1 MRKYRG
7 KRVDNGEWV
16 YDGEWV
22 YGYLIGND
30 VIVGEIV
37 EITDEYFCTEWWWR
51 VDPKTIGQSTG
62 LKVKDGTEIFAGD
75 VIEESASVDVFRYHV
90 VWNKTDATFE
100 FVDIGTGETFYVS
113 DLYLD
118 NSEIIG
124 NSIDNPELWR

>member
-7 KRVDNGEWV
+7 KRVDT
-16 YDGEWV
+16 GEWV
-22 YGYLIGND
+22 YGYLIGTD

-37 EITDEYFCTEWWWR
+37 EFTEEYFNCEWWCR

-75 VIEESASVDVFRYHV
+75 VIEESASLDDYHV
-90 VWNKTDATFE
+90 VWNETDATFE
-100 FVDIGTGETFYVS
+100 FVDIGTGETFYTS
-113 DLYLD
+113 DMYLD

-124 NSIDNPELWR
+124 NSTDNPELLEVGT